1 MAAFKEMLKYLR
13 SRQGLS
19 QSELAN
25 KLGISKSTI
34 SMYEVGKREPD
45 FETLETI
52 ADFFNVDI
60 NFLLGRAEAENTS
73 YYLNQETAAMAQQL
87 FENKDLRVLFDAARD
102 AAPEDLKTAHD
113 ILMALKRKERG
124 NTDDT
129 GC

>member
-13 SRQGLS
+13 CREGLS

-45 FETLETI
+45 FETLEAI

-60 NFLLGRAEAENTS
+60 NFLLGRAETENS
-73 YYLNQETAAMAQQL
+73 GYYMNQETVAMAQQL
-87 FENKDLRVLFDAARD
+87 FENKELRVLFDAARD
-102 AAPEDLKTAHD
+102 ASPDDLKTAYD
-113 ILMALKRKERG
+113 ILIALKRKERG
-124 NTDDT
+124 YTDDT